1 MVCGGVPLAVGLT
14 AHFYRFPISFCQRRF
29 PPVSCGQS
37 LLAFCWAK
45 QTRRNVV
52 GFCCPAVPALPGIA
66 CGMVGTW
73 RCTELLAG
81 AQSCCVNIGCT
92 LTWDGDTSV
101 LGSN

>member
-1 MVCGGVPLAVGLT
+1 M
-14 AHFYRFPISFCQRRF
+14 
-29 PPVSCGQS
+29 
-37 LLAFCWAK
+37 
-45 QTRRNVV
+45 